1 MMSKGR
7 TKDKDNQQG
16 DFPDAQMNEEVDK
29 HSIVYPQMSSMDV
42 DYDLD
47 THADGMVIMRVEE
60 ALKEG
65 YGES

>member
-1 MMSKGR
+1 
-7 TKDKDNQQG
+7 
-16 DFPDAQMNEEVDK
+16 MNEEVDK